1 MNGGWSLKVRISKI
15 IEYLVLFCVI
25 MNATYVVPF
34 FDFRVPEVL
43 YFFARVV
50 PIVTAGYC
58 FLNRRVYQ
66 RIRVYVKFINCF
78 VVIWFLFFT
87 IEIAYSLILYDEKIT
102 VSRILS
108 NYWCFLYI
116 LLVYP
121 IVYLLH
127 LYKDEFLRK
136 ISNIVMIDS
145 ALRCTASLSESIF
158 GVSISYFLSTKLS
171 AARIGFKRIFSNA
184 FVPMVLD
191 FKISHKI
198 EHRGKKTLPSFSILF
213 LLLFLVFFDQSR
225 SKLVGIVAV
234 IGIWVYAGIDSEENF
249 RGRRKIAYITFV
261 VILIFLFA
269 VFGGIDSLL
278 GNFSVTGSNAAST
291 INRMYSIDYYHSAI
305 NDKRVLGMGLLY
317 DDSVYGLGSSSLYS
331 VLRNPN
337 IQLGRAAYFEDFG
350 ILGQYFNYG
359 IVGIIVFISFFLRLH
374 RIVRNCKN
382 TSKYYMLL
390 ILFVHALLNTIMPIS
405 IFTNAN
411 MILVPFYLAI
421 FEFYNIDIRNE
432 GVIL

>member
-1 MNGGWSLKVRISKI
+1 MKVRISRI
-15 IEYLVLFCVI
+15 IECLVLFCVI
-25 MNATYVVPF
+25 MNATYVVSF
-34 FDFRVPEVL
+34 FDFQVPEVL

-50 PIVTAGYC
+50 PIITAGYC
-58 FLNRRVYQ
+58 LLNRKVYQ
-66 RIRVYVKFINCF
+66 RIRIYVKFINWF
-78 VVIWFLFFT
+78 VAIWFLFFA
-87 IEIAYSLILYDEKIT
+87 IETVYSLILYGEKIT
-102 VSRILS
+102 VGRILS

-136 ISNIVMIDS
+136 MSNIVMIDT
-145 ALRCTASLSESIF
+145 ALRCTASLAESIF
-158 GVSISYFLSTKLS
+158 GVSISCFLSTKLS
-171 AARIGFKRIFSNA
+171 AARIGFKRIFGNA

-191 FKISHKI
+191 FKISHNI
-198 EHRGKKTLPSFSILF
+198 EHRGRKTLSSFSILL

-225 SKLVGIVAV
+225 SKLVGIAAV
-234 IGIWVYAGIDSEENF
+234 IGIWGYAGIDSGDNF
-249 RGRRKIAYITFV
+249 RGKRKIAYITFV
-261 VILIFLFA
+261 VILVSLFA
-269 VFGGIDSLL
+269 VFGGIDSVL

-291 INRMYSIDYYHSAI
+291 INRMYSIDYYRSAI
-305 NDKRVLGMGLLY
+305 KGKHVLGMGLLY

-359 IVGIIVFISFFLRLH
+359 IVGIIVFLCFFLRLY
-374 RIVRNCKN
+374 RITRNCKN
-382 TSKYYMLL
+382 TSKYYMLM
-390 ILFVHALLNTIMPIS
+390 ILFVHALLDTIMPIS
-405 IFTNAN
+405 VFTNTN

-421 FEFYNIDIRNE
+421 FEFYNIHIRNE